1 MKTEIKTILLP
12 TDFSNLANNALNVAA
27 EMAKR
32 HKAKLIVVH
41 TVNTYY
47 MVGRGG
53 KQVIGSELIQENMDL
68 AKTNLDEL
76 QTNLNTKYNLDIE
89 TKISTENIVDS
100 INDLI
105 LTDQVDLV
113 VMGTSG
119 QQNVKQF
126 ILGSNSYN
134 VLLNANCSVL
144 LIPESFKKTSF
155 KRILFPVRVKHEL
168 EQKADLSILLAN
180 KNNGDINLLG
190 VGDIDQMVECKKDY
204 IEMKNTLKL
213 NSAEYESEFQLS
225 HDNAEIIAKAAIE
238 KQSDI
243 IILADEDEDSW
254 KSFMAD
260 NFFKKMI
267 NSTNIPLLIVKSKVD
282 RLKNNTDR
290 DMGYDLTMP
299 IPG

>member
-53 KQVIGSELIQENMDL
+53 KQVIGSELIQENMDI

-113 VMGTSG
+113 VIGTSG

-168 EQKADLSILLAN
+168 DQKADLSILLAN

-213 NSAEYESEFQLS
+213 NSAEYKSEFQLS

-238 KQSDI
+238 KKSDI

-267 NSTNIPLLIVKSKVD
+267 NSTDIPLLIVKSKLD